1 MALRNPVNY
10 RQYRGHQRVTGPD
23 TEPVTADEVKEQ
35 LELDTSDTSI
45 DTRLELYIAAAR
57 EQAEAVTGLA
67 LITQTWKLTLDHW
80 PNAGEPWWDGVRQG
94 AITDLYH
101 HGRPSDILLPRYP
114 LQSVDSVT
122 ADGDN
127 VTVADT
133 FIEDTQ
139 QQPGRLVIKRGA
151 AWPVVLDNANGVEIE
166 YTAGYGDNAS
176 DVHATI
182 RLALIQMA
190 AHMFEHRGDGC
201 TSEDAYRKSGA
212 KAMLDRY
219 KAYEL

>member
-1 MALRNPVNY
+1 MALRNPVKY
-10 RQYRGHQRVTGPD
+10 RQYRGHQRVTAPAS
-23 TEPVTADEVKEQ
+23 EPITPNDVKTQ
-35 LELDTSDTSI
+35 LELDTSDTSF
-45 DTRLELYIAAAR
+45 DSQLELYISAAR

-94 AITDLYH
+94 AITDLYSS
-101 HGRPSDILLPRYP
+101 GRPSDIILPRYP

-122 ADGDN
+122 ADGDS

-139 QQPGRLVIKRGA
+139 QEPGRLVIKRGA
-151 AWPVVLDNANGVEIE
+151 TWPVVLDNANGIGIE
-166 YTAGYGDNAS
+166 YTAGYGDNAE
-176 DVHATI
+176 DVPATI
-182 RLALIQMA
+182 RLALTQMA

-219 KAYEL
+219 KAVEL